1 MARELLSPAAM
12 RALARARAKP
22 LSYSVRVLSAPGPRP
37 RALVVLGEAHVKMQ
51 AASAIGREVVSAFE
65 LRGVESF
72 PVERVALGRLL
83 WVFVHG
89 PRLLLRAA
97 TLGAVK
103 GSTITDAKALRA
115 GHTVKL
121 EGLGRIPFALH
132 VGSVY
137 TSAFFVAFTAL
148 AVSQAVGAVP
158 WWLTSLVLVMEAHM
172 LLLLPAWVVRRHP
185 WAWMVHPFLAI
196 LGTRDRLMANGT
208 LAMLEAHRD
217 IDAAVVVMGR
227 AHVAG
232 YSQLLVQEH
241 GFREIALE
249 QALG

>member
-1 MARELLSPAAM
+1 MARDLLPPAAL

-22 LSYSVRVLSAPGPRP
+22 LSYVVRVLVSPGPRP
-37 RALVVLGEAHVKMQ
+37 RAVVVLGEAHVKLQ
-51 AASAIGREVVSAFE
+51 TASQIGREVVQAFA

-72 PVERVALGRLL
+72 PVDRVALGRLL

-89 PRLLLRAA
+89 PRLLLRAL

-103 GSTITDAKALRA
+103 GSTITEAKALTS

-121 EGLGRIPFALH
+121 EGIGRIPFALH

-137 TSAFFVAFTAL
+137 LSAFFAAFTAL
-148 AVSQAVGAVP
+148 AVCQSLGVGF
-158 WWLTSLVLVMEAHM
+158 WWLTTIVLLMELHM
-172 LLLLPAWVVRRHP
+172 LLVVPAWLLRRKP
-185 WAWMVHPFLAI
+185 WAWVVHPFLAI
-196 LGTRDRLMANGT
+196 LGTRDRLMASGT
-208 LAMLEAHRD
+208 LAMLETHRE

-232 YSQLLVQEH
+232 YAGLLVDEH
-241 GFREIALE
+241 GFREVPVD
-249 QALG
+249 QVLG